1 MDGNC
6 DNHSG
11 VMCCFCNKN
20 IKITDI
26 DPCDIDILI
35 NWDKSKEKQ
44 HNQTFWC
51 HLECFREKLHA
62 NIRIHL
68 MVDLLVASGNDE
80 EEEREVVPSKYI
92 QEVFKRDF
100 TWWSPQGAAQD
111 IIAVMRKPRSLPTEI
126 TVDITPLDEDRISI
140 LKENL
145 IKALL
150 LEEEELRTKNIYR
163 LIIVHNAKKVLDY
176 GLLHES
182 ALTF

>member
-11 VMCCFCNKN
+11 VMCCFCNES
-20 IKITDI
+20 IKITNI

-51 HLECFREKLHA
+51 HLECFREKLHT

-68 MVDLLVASGNDE
+68 MVDLLAGDDEE

-92 QEVFKRDF
+92 QELFKRDF
-100 TWWSPQGAAQD
+100 TWWSSQGAAQN
-111 IIAVMRKPRSLPTEI
+111 IVAVMREQRQLPTEI
-126 TVDITPLDEDRISI
+126 TVDITPLDEERIAI

-145 IKALL
+145 IKVLR
-150 LEEEELRTKNIYR
+150 LEEKELRTKNIHR
-163 LIIVHNAKKVLDY
+163 LIIVHNSEKVLDY

-182 ALTF
+182 AFTF